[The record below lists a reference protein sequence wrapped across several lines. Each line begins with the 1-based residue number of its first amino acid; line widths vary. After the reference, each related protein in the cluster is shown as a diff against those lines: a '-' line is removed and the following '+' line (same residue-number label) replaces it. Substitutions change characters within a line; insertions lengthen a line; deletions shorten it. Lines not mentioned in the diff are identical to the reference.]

1 MEGKI
6 FDVSGREYALPA
18 LLGWDVSHGFCSPCD
33 SFEARFL
40 YDQSMLEPLSAACR
54 FSATHEGETV
64 FRGVVDE
71 FELSADE
78 RGCVCL
84 LQGRGMQAL
93 LLDSQTEGG
102 EYFAADTGFILDRH
116 ARALGVTDIDAGRFN
131 ANSNNGQAASLTVSS
146 GESHWSVLSR
156 FAEFC
161 LGVRPR
167 FTPAGRLLLDG
178 ADSGR
183 SFTVTAGTA
192 VSAQTYAQERYSVVS
207 EVVVLNRVLGT
218 LARVEDPRAREMGI
232 KRVRVVN
239 VPRKTAFDAMQ
250 HTAAYQTDQG
260 WRNFLRCRLTV
271 AECFPAFPGD
281 RAVLES
287 TPLGIT
293 GEFTVDAT
301 RCWANGRSAG
311 TVLDLKKSI

>member
-6 FDVSGREYALPA
+6 YDVGGREYGLPA

-33 SFEARFL
+33 SFEVRFL
-40 YDQSMLEPLSAACR
+40 YDKAMLEPLSAACR

-71 FELSADE
+71 FELTADE
-78 RGCVCL
+78 HGCVCVL
-84 LQGRGMQAL
+84 RGRGMQAL

-116 ARALGVTDIDAGRFN
+116 ARSLGLTDIDAGRV
-131 ANSNNGQAASLTVSS
+131 NNGRTASLAVSS

-183 SFTVTAGTA
+183 YFTVTAGTA
-192 VSAQTYAQERYSVVS
+192 VSSQTYAQERYSVVS
-207 EVVVLNRVLGT
+207 EVVVMNRVLGT
-218 LARVEDPRAREMGI
+218 QARVEDPRAQTMGI

-250 HTAAYQTDQG
+250 HTAAYQTEQG

-271 AECFPAFPGD
+271 AACFPAFPGD
-281 RAVLES
+281 RAVLDS

-301 RCWANGRSAG
+301 RCWANGHSAG
-311 TVLDLKKSI
+311 TVLDLRKNG

>member
-6 FDVSGREYALPA
+6 YDVRGREYALPA

-33 SFEARFL
+33 CFEVRFV
-40 YDQSMLEPLSAACR
+40 YEKEMLEPLSAACR
-54 FSATHEGETV
+54 FSAAHGGETV
-64 FRGVVDE
+64 FSGVVDD
-71 FELSADE
+71 FELTADGA
-78 RGCVCL
+78 GCVCVL
-84 LQGRGMQAL
+84 RGRGMQAL

-102 EYFAADTGFILDRH
+102 EYYAADTGFILERH
-116 ARALGVTDIDAGRFN
+116 ARSLGVTDIDAGGLDGRT
-131 ANSNNGQAASLTVSS
+131 ASLTVSS

-183 SFTVTAGTA
+183 YFTVAAGTA
-192 VSAQTYAQERYSVVS
+192 VSSQTYAQERYSVVS
-207 EVVVLNRVLGT
+207 EVVVMNRVQGT
-218 LARVEDPRAREMGI
+218 QVRVEDPRAQAMGI

-239 VPRKTAFDAMQ
+239 VPRKTAFDSMQ
-250 HTAAYQTDQG
+250 HTAAYQTEQG
-260 WRNFLRCRLTV
+260 WQEFLRCRLTV
-271 AECFPAFPGD
+271 DTCFPAFPGD

-293 GEFTVDAT
+293 GEFTVSAT
-301 RCWANGRSAG
+301 RCWANDRSAG
-311 TVLDLKKSI
+311 TVLDLRASV

>member
-1 MEGKI
+1 MEGTLY
-6 FDVSGREYALPA
+6 DVSGREYTLPA

-40 YDQSMLEPLSAACR
+40 YDRQMLEPLSAACR
-54 FSATHEGETV
+54 FFATHENKTV
-64 FRGVVDE
+64 FNGVVDE
-71 FELSADE
+71 FELTADE
-78 RGCVCL
+78 RGCVCAL
-84 LQGRGMQAL
+84 RGRGMQAL

-102 EYFAADTGFILDRH
+102 EYYAADTEFILDRH
-116 ARALGVTDIDAGRFN
+116 ARALGVTDIDAGGL
-131 ANSNNGQAASLTVSS
+131 AGGQAASLTVSS

-183 SFTVTAGTA
+183 YFTVTAATA

-218 LARVEDPRAREMGI
+218 QARVEDPRAKAMGI

-239 VPRKTAFDAMQ
+239 VPRKTAFDSMQ
-250 HTAAYQTDQG
+250 HTAAYQTGQG

-271 AECFPAFPGD
+271 ADCFPAFPGD
-281 RAVLES
+281 RAVLEW

-311 TVLDLKKSI
+311 TVLDLRKNG